1 MRSFY
6 CICFLISS
14 ISLFGNDTLKIGLS
28 FDKAISLFEFKVIH
42 GEYDIFCGNKYLKS
56 IYSNESIRIRS
67 FSNQVIIQKEGN
79 KFFFPKDSVKFLAR
93 GVEAHFKIISSG
105 LNYNYNGHLM
115 IRSDNDV
122 LKFINELSLDQ
133 YLPGV
138 IKAEVGNL
146 NHPEFLKSMAVI
158 SRTYAVKN
166 SRKHEMDHFHLCNQ
180 THCQVYTGRVNEY
193 DIKRAINKTKGQ
205 ILVDTG
211 MQLIDAVYHSNSGGY
226 TSPSK
231 WVWNKEISYLSG
243 IKDTFSNNGN
253 NYFWQAKINKKE
265 WNSFLINKGIKS
277 SEIYSNELIRKEFLD
292 KENKIKMVDVRG
304 HFGLRSAYFKIEEKE
319 DKIMI
324 KGKGYGHGVGLSQ
337 EGAYFMAIN
346 GQSYDDIL
354 FHYYSEVTLTN
365 FSDVQ
370 F

>member
-1 MRSFY
+1 
-6 CICFLISS
+6 LISS
-14 ISLFGNDTLKIGLS
+14 IFLFGNDTLKIGLS
-28 FDKAISLFEFKVIH
+28 FDKAISILEFKVIH
-42 GEYDIFCGNKYLKS
+42 GEYDILCGNKYLKS

-67 FSNQVIIQKEGN
+67 FSDQVIIQKEGN
-79 KFFFPKDSVKFLAR
+79 KYFFPKDSVKLLSK
-93 GVEAHFKIISSG
+93 GPEAHFKIVSSG
-105 LNYNYNGHLM
+105 LSYNYNGHLM
-115 IRSDNDV
+115 IRSANDV
-122 LKFINELSLDQ
+122 LKLVNELSLEQ

-166 SRKHEMDHFHLCNQ
+166 SRKHEMEHFHLCNK
-180 THCQVYTGRVNEY
+180 THCQVYNGRINEY
-193 DIKRAINKTKGQ
+193 DIKRAINETIGQ

-231 WVWNKEISYLSG
+231 WVWNKEMSYLVG
-243 IKDTFSNNGN
+243 VNDTFSSNGN
-253 NYFWQAKINKKE
+253 NYFWQAKINKNE
-265 WNSFLINKGIKS
+265 WNSFLINKSIQG

-292 KENKIKMVDVRG
+292 KENKIKMVDVRE

-319 DKIMI
+319 DKMMI

-346 GQSYDDIL
+346 GNTYDDIL